1 MMPSGICAICFI
13 PMFPFPHCLSPR
25 LLFLPSSSFPSF
37 SQLVPTL
44 VFICVYP
51 CLYVCA
57 HVGICGCGHGHVSG
71 TQCVSGD
78 QKTTLGCFS
87 PCLAPCLDKLAYL
100 ALFFFLLYM
109 PGQLAH
115 GPGTLLTLPLIPPQE
130 KHCDCRWGLLHQA
143 FLKTWYQG
151 CIWVFELRSLC
162 LQIKCLHTESSS
174 QHPNLNFTST
184 CIQLSYFLPPLSSF
198 SPSRGHFYIHIHT
211 YTHIILI

>member
-13 PMFPFPHCLSPR
+13 PMFPFPHCLSPH

-57 HVGICGCGHGHVSG
+57 HVGICGCAHGLVSG

-78 QKTTLGCFS
+78 QKTTLGCLS

-115 GPGTLLTLPLIPPQE
+115 GSGTLLTLPLIPRKRNTVIVDE
-130 KHCDCRWGLLHQA
+130 
-143 FLKTWYQG
+143 G
-151 CIWVFELRSLC
+151 CCIRLSSRPGTRAASGYLNLGPC
-162 LQIKCLHTESSS
+162 AYESSAYILS
-174 QHPNLNFTST
+174 RLPRSPTST
-184 CIQLSYFLPPLSSF
+184 LLPHVFSY
-198 SPSRGHFYIHIHT
+198 
-211 YTHIILI
+211 LIFCLL